1 MLEGIIGAYRQ
12 DLSLCAKTG
21 VRCGF
26 QMRQT
31 RPARRTVTGDQE
43 VACISFPGSVSRPL
57 PQAKGTGYPVKTV
70 NGPDSLDLGHNP
82 EDSKEVDH
90 DHRDHPDV

>member
-1 MLEGIIGAYRQ
+1 LHAFLFQ
-12 DLSLCAKTG
+12 VVFPLF
-21 VRCGF
+21 RC
-26 QMRQT
+26 Q
-31 RPARRTVTGDQE
+31 
-43 VACISFPGSVSRPL
+43 L
-57 PQAKGTGYPVKTV
+57 PQAEGTGYLVKIV